1 MTHVSLIQ
9 RGNLD
14 LFLAIRELKHAKLRY
29 VMMSIIIILIAWL
42 VFILSGLGNGLSTL
56 SAATVKNLP
65 ADHVVYEEN
74 ADATFSKS
82 ILSGNLVDDIKKY
95 KDVEDAAVFG
105 SSMAAV
111 SKEKTDDNNKK
122 TDVAIVGITAGS
134 FIEPNII
141 EGKQLSI
148 KEKNGVLANSSLKDD
163 GYKIGDEVRVSN
175 SKMKLNIIGFV
186 ENETFNHLPV
196 LFANIDTWREYQYAA
211 PGADNGIENP
221 VQAFVLKTSKLNTAQ
236 LDKQFNGMETVTKS
250 TAVEGMP
257 GYKEENGT
265 IVMMLSFL
273 IVISAFIISVFFY
286 VITIQ
291 KTSQFGV
298 MKAIGA
304 SNRFI
309 SKAIVAQVFVLSAFG
324 ILAGIGLT
332 YLTALSFPKN
342 VPFHLDGKLVA
353 LYAITL
359 LVISILSSLVSVRQI
374 TKIDPLTALG
384 RVE

>member
-1 MTHVSLIQ
+1 M
-9 RGNLD
+9 
-14 LFLAIRELKHAKLRY
+14 RELKHAKFRY
-29 VMMSIIIILIAWL
+29 IMMSIIIILIAWL

-65 ADHVVYEEN
+65 ANYVVYEEN

-82 ILSGNLVDDIKKY
+82 ILSANVIHDLKKN
-95 KDVEDAAVFG
+95 KSVKNAAVFG
-105 SSMAAV
+105 SSMASV
-111 SKEKTDDNNKK
+111 SKEKTDDNKKK

-134 FIEPNII
+134 FIEPKTI
-141 EGKQLSI
+141 EGKQLSTN
-148 KEKNGVLANSSLKDD
+148 EKNGVLANSSLKDE
-163 GYKIGDEVRVSN
+163 GYKIGDEIRVSN
-175 SKMKLNIIGFV
+175 SNMKLNIIGFV

-196 LFANIDTWREYQYAA
+196 LFANIETWREYQYAA

-221 VQAFVLKTSKLNTAQ
+221 VQAFVLQAPELDAAQ
-236 LDKQFNGMETVTKS
+236 LDKQINGIETVTKS
-250 TAVEGMP
+250 KAVEGMP
-257 GYKEENGT
+257 GYQEENGT

-309 SKAIVAQVFVLSAFG
+309 SRAIVAQVFVLSSFG

-342 VPFHLDGKLVA
+342 MPFHLDGMLVTI
-353 LYAITL
+353 YAITL
-359 LVISILSSLVSVRQI
+359 LVISLLSSLVSVRQI

>member
-1 MTHVSLIQ
+1 M
-9 RGNLD
+9 
-14 LFLAIRELKHAKLRY
+14 FLAIKELKHSKFRY

-56 SAATVKNLP
+56 SAATIKNLD
-65 ADHVVYEEN
+65 ADYVVYERS
-74 ADATFSKS
+74 AGATFSKS
-82 ILSGNLVDDIKKY
+82 ILSGSLIDDIKKN
-95 KDVEDAAVFG
+95 KDVKDAAVFG
-105 SSMAAV
+105 SSMASV
-111 SKEKTDDNNKK
+111 TKEQTDDSSKK
-122 TDVAIVGITAGS
+122 TDVAIVGITADS
-134 FIEPNII
+134 FIEPNVI
-141 EGKQLSI
+141 EGKQLTTN
-148 KEKNGVLANSSLKDD
+148 KKNGVLVNSSLKDN
-163 GYKIGDEVRVSN
+163 GYKVGDEILVSN

-196 LFANIDTWREYQYAA
+196 LFSNMDTWREYQYAA
-211 PGADNGIENP
+211 PGANNGIKKP
-221 VQAFVLKTSKLNTAQ
+221 VQAIVLKAPQLDTDQ
-236 LDKQFNGMETVTKS
+236 LDKQFKGIETVTKS
-250 TAVEGMP
+250 TAVKGMP

-291 KTSQFGV
+291 KTPQFGV

-304 SNRFI
+304 SNQFI
-309 SKAIVAQVFVLSAFG
+309 SKAIVAQVFVLSVLG
-324 ILAGIGLT
+324 ILVGIGLT
-332 YLTALSFPKN
+332 YLTALSFPKDM
-342 VPFHLDGKLVA
+342 PFNLDGKLVI

-359 LVISILSSLVSVRQI
+359 LVISLLSSLVSVRQI